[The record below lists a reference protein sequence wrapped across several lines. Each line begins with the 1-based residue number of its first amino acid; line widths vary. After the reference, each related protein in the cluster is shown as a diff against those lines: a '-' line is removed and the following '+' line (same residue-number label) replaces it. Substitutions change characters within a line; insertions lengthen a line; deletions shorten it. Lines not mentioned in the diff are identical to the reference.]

1 MAPHGD
7 SAEPLLRVSFSLGP
21 DTSALLEERA
31 GKLGVRPL
39 VPLLAAAALTLGR
52 WTGATVL
59 RAQVSADGAQESPAG
74 PDEALDIVTTGFL
87 NTDDFLLSLDP
98 AAVRLPD
105 PAGGPVHLTF
115 APQGG
120 VVLCLAVDLS
130 DPALPGTAEGSGPQW
145 SDEDL
150 ADLVADIRCAAADLV
165 VSSGRLEDIRCVAP
179 ARRGRPAAAD
189 RSGMRFP
196 SASLD
201 ALFREV
207 AARAPDAP
215 AVRDETAQLTYAQ
228 LAAAAAQQAQRLREA
243 GVGPG
248 DRVLIGLDRSV
259 AEVVAVL
266 GTVWAGAAY
275 VGVDLGVPAAHLARI
290 TGRCAPAAVLA
301 GPRAAA
307 HPALKD
313 VPAVETWSP
322 LWEFSLV
329 PRAEPA
335 ASDPERL
342 AYVAF
347 TSGSTGEPKGVC
359 VPHRAVT
366 RLAHGGEVALLGS
379 GDRMLRLAP
388 LAFDAST
395 LELWAA
401 LLSGA
406 ALEVYPPGIPAPSD
420 LGDFL
425 LEREVTVAWLTA
437 GLFRLVVEFAPESLG
452 GLRQL
457 LTGGD
462 VVPYEHVARLLAKYP
477 GLTVTN
483 GYGPTENTTFTTTFS
498 LTRPQDVA
506 GPLPIGVPVPGTSVH
521 VLGPD
526 GRRVPPGAVGELH
539 TGGEGLAVG
548 YLGDEA
554 ETARRFGYFCPEL
567 PERLYRTGDLV
578 RLDPHGRLLFLGRSD
593 DQVKLRGHRV
603 EPAEVGAAAAA
614 HPGVQDAFVFATATA
629 ADGADRRLVAA
640 LVPAEGARVDPRR
653 VQAALA
659 ERLPGYMVPALWTVV
674 DRLPVTP
681 NGKVDRAALATHAV
695 PVR

>member
-1 MAPHGD
+1 MATHSD
-7 SAEPLLRVSFSLGP
+7 SALPLLRVPFDIGP
-21 DTSALLEERA
+21 DTGALLAERA
-31 GKLGVRPL
+31 DKLGVGTLAP
-39 VPLLAAAALTLGR
+39 VLAAAALALGR
-52 WTGATVL
+52 WTGFTVL
-59 RAQVSADGAQESPAG
+59 QARVSAAGAQGPGAG
-74 PDEALDIVTTGFL
+74 ETLDVEINDLV
-87 NTDDFLLSLDP
+87 NTDDFLLSLNAP
-98 AAVRLPD
+98 AVRLPD
-105 PAGGPVHLTF
+105 LAGGPVCLAF

-120 VVLCLAVDLS
+120 VGLRLTIDLA
-130 DPALPGTAEGSGPQW
+130 DPALTGTAEGSGPQW
-145 SDEDL
+145 SGGDL
-150 ADLVADIRCAAADLV
+150 ADLIDDIRCAAADLA
-165 VSSGRLEDIRCVAP
+165 VSSGRLEDVRCIAP
-179 ARRGRPAAAD
+179 ARRDRLAAAD

-196 SASLD
+196 SVSLD
-201 ALFREV
+201 ALFRDV
-207 AARAPDAP
+207 AARTPDAP
-215 AVRDETAQLTYAQ
+215 AVRDEVAQLTYAQ
-228 LAAAAAQQAQRLREA
+228 LSAAAAQQAQRLREA

-266 GTVWAGAAY
+266 GTVWAGATY
-275 VGVDLGVPAAHLARI
+275 VGVDLELPAAHLARI

-301 GPRAAA
+301 GPGAAA
-307 HPALKD
+307 HPALED

-322 LWEFSLV
+322 LWESAPV
-329 PRAEPA
+329 PGVKPA

-342 AYVAF
+342 AYIAF

-359 VPHRAVT
+359 IPHRAVI
-366 RLAHGGEVALLGS
+366 RLVQDGEVALLGS

-425 LEREVTVAWLTA
+425 LERGATVAWLTA
-437 GLFRLVVEFAPESLG
+437 GLFRLVVEFAPDGLG

-462 VVPYEHVARLLAKYP
+462 VVPHEHVARLLAKYP

-498 LTRPQDVA
+498 LTRPQEAV
-506 GPLPIGVPVPGTSVH
+506 GPLPIGAPVPGTSVH

-526 GRRVPPGAVGELH
+526 GRPVPPGAVGELH
-539 TGGEGLAVG
+539 TGGAGLAVG

-554 ETARRFGYFCPEL
+554 ETARRFGYFCPGL

-578 RLDPHGRLLFLGRSD
+578 RLDSCGRLLFLGRSD

-603 EPAEVGAAAAA
+603 EPGEVGAAAAA

-629 ADGADRRLVAA
+629 TDAADRRLVAA
-640 LVPAEGARVDPRR
+640 LVPMDGARVDPRR
-653 VQAALA
+653 VRATLV
-659 ERLPGYMVPALWTVV
+659 ERLPGYMVPALWAVV

-681 NGKVDRAALATHAV
+681 NGKVDRAALTALAV
-695 PVR
+695 PVG